1 MGLIPPIPEK
11 HDAIRIMGNDDR
23 RRKMID
29 DNIGREYQ
37 MDLIADGESL

>member
-1 MGLIPPIPEK
+1 MGLIPPVPEK
-11 HDAIRIMGNDDR
+11 HDAIRIMGKDDR
-23 RRKMID
+23 RRKMI